1 MPTLSKQERHEIV
14 FEHKNGMNFT
24 QLAKKFKITRSTARK
39 WVARHAETDDV
50 NDLEGRCRKK
60 RIDAATALDAGDML
74 TNKDYRGC
82 EHVAFELHKQGKIH
96 GDTPPHRT
104 TLARSAKQVAEA
116 VGKPLIVARGKPVN
130 QLTELNKQ
138 KRVAFSKANLKRG
151 WGNVMFTDRKK
162 FLLRHPGEKLAASE
176 WLRRG
181 QSRTARTVT
190 KPSVVNVYAG
200 ITKFGITS
208 LHFVAGTTKMKHQHK
223 NKKGQVARNIT
234 ATQYLE
240 VVSKTFLPEGSKMF
254 KNVGITNWVLVQDN
268 DPTHKKPSHEALKA
282 WNSKHNTA
290 ITILP
295 EWPPNSPDLNPI
307 ENLWA
312 IVQRRVDA
320 VGCKNIDEF
329 QAVVVSA
336 FEKVERETLEN
347 LVSSMKRRLKECIAK
362 EGARTKY

>member
-24 QLAKKFKITRSTARK
+24 QLARKFKITRSTARK
-39 WVARHAETDDV
+39 WVARCAKTDGVD
-50 NDLEGRCRKK
+50 DLEGRGRKK

-74 TNKDYRGC
+74 TSKDYRGC
-82 EHVAFELHKQGKIH
+82 EHVSFELHKQGKIP
-96 GDTPPHRT
+96 GDKPPHRT
-104 TLARSAKQVAEA
+104 TLSRSAKQVAEA
-116 VGKPLIVARGKPVN
+116 TGQPLIVARGKPVN
-130 QLTELNKQ
+130 QLTELNMQ
-138 KRVAFSKANLKRG
+138 KRVAFSKANLKRS

-162 FLLRHPGEKLAASE
+162 FLLRHPGEKLTPSE
-176 WLRRG
+176 WLRKG
-181 QSRTARTVT
+181 QTRTARTVT

-200 ITKFGITS
+200 ITKFGITR

-223 NKKGQVARNIT
+223 NKKGQEARNVT

-240 VVSKTFLPEGSKMF
+240 VVSKTFLPDGSKMF

-268 DPTHKKPSHEALKA
+268 DPTHKKPSHAALTT
-282 WNSKHNTA
+282 WNSRHNTA
-290 ITILP
+290 ISILP

-320 VGCKNIDEF
+320 VGCKDIVEF
-329 QAVVVSA
+329 KAEVVST
-336 FEKVERETLEN
+336 FKKVERKTLEN
-347 LVSSMKRRLKECIAK
+347 LVSSMKNRLKECIAK
-362 EGARTKY
+362 GGARTRY